1 MDECKAECALDLSG
15 RPYLK
20 FKAKFTRDKVGD
32 FSTEMVEHF
41 FMSLSYALACTLH
54 IKVKGNNTHHQ
65 IEAMFKCF
73 GRTLRQAIRIESN
86 ELPSSKGV
94 LDYCG

>member
-1 MDECKAECALDLSG
+1 MDLSG

-32 FSTEMVEHF
+32 FSTEMAEHF

-54 IKVKGNNTHHQ
+54 LNVKGKNAHHQ
-65 IEAMFKCF
+65 VEALFKAF

-94 LDYCG
+94 L